1 MYLAATKKQKVTPSL
16 ILAGKCT
23 MMTIDTYSQLLL
35 AIATEQ
41 PDSWTAESRQ
51 LLLKHQP
58 SPTPIA
64 FVITLFVTIAA
75 NQIPISREGTERLMD
90 TLLENPAFTPLLTDP
105 TIHQTQVAAAIDLPT
120 RTVAFQTFWTHIV
133 LPAWDQ
139 HVELYRMMAATEDTR

>member
-1 MYLAATKKQKVTPSL
+1 
-16 ILAGKCT
+16 

-41 PDSWTAESRQ
+41 PDSWSTESRQ
-51 LLLKHQP
+51 LLRKAQP
-58 SPTPIA
+58 PDLSPTFLTSLFAMIA
-64 FVITLFVTIAA
+64 S

-90 TLLENPAFTPLLTDP
+90 TLFENPAFTPLLSDP

-139 HVELYRMMAATEDTR
+139 HAAIHRLIAESEDSLR